1 MVLNSL
7 CMYIRNRV
15 EDNLRRAA
23 LSARKRPMT
32 TLNPAKGQRW
42 VAGMMTLAAV
52 DPLAGAGLL
61 GVPSVYW
68 ERPLTQ
74 EAVAGW
80 GEAAVME
87 ARSAAEVSGM
97 LETLASQ
104 VELRW
109 LETPPERL
117 PGPWFGGIRFAAT
130 PPSDASW
137 RAHGFA
143 RWTLPELLAWRV
155 GKGMAVAAFARED
168 AGGEDAVRSR
178 LERVRACFPENYRH
192 PGREPMGL
200 RLSSSRQAFE
210 ARVNRAIEAISSG
223 RLQKVVMARAVEAEG
238 TSAFD
243 LVDVLARLR
252 EQNPRCVTFLFRAP
266 EGAAFVGATPETL
279 CRVDGRVLET
289 EALAGSAAPGYAEGL
304 GGRDKDRREHESV
317 VRYIL
322 SALRPIA
329 ERVTADAEP
338 ALLTLKN
345 VVHLR
350 TGIRAEL
357 REGVS
362 PAQVV
367 AALHPT
373 PAVGGVPRDHA
384 LGFLHEHE
392 ALDRGWYAGP
402 VGWIGPTE
410 AHMAVALRS
419 ALVRGDKAR
428 IFVGAGI
435 VQGSSAEAEWRE
447 TEMKSLAMLRALG
460 GGDVVRR

>member
-1 MVLNSL
+1 
-7 CMYIRNRV
+7 
-15 EDNLRRAA
+15 
-23 LSARKRPMT
+23 MT

-42 VAGMMTLAAV
+42 VARMMLLASA
-52 DPLAGAGLL
+52 DPLAGANLL
-61 GVPSVYW
+61 GVPSLYW
-68 ERPLTQ
+68 ERPLAQ
-74 EAVAGW
+74 EAIAGW

-87 ARSAAEVSGM
+87 AHSAAEAAEVLG
-97 LETLASQ
+97 TLASQ

-109 LETPPERL
+109 LGEAPEWL
-117 PGPWFGGIRFAAT
+117 PGPWFGGMRFASTA
-130 PPSDASW
+130 PSDADW
-137 RAHGFA
+137 QAHGFG

-155 GKGMAVAAFARED
+155 DKGVVVAAFAPEE
-168 AGGEDAVRSR
+168 AGGEDLVRSR
-178 LERVRACFPENYRH
+178 LERVGANFPSEYRH
-192 PGREPMGL
+192 PRGGAVSL
-200 RLSSSRQAFE
+200 KLSSSRRDFE
-210 ARVNRAIEAISSG
+210 TRVDRALEAISAG

-238 TSAFD
+238 PRPFE

-266 EGAAFVGATPETL
+266 GGVAFLGATPETL
-279 CRVDGRVLET
+279 CRVQGRVLET
-289 EALAGSAAPGYAEGL
+289 EALAGSAAPGQAEGL
-304 GGRDKDRREHESV
+304 GGSDKDRREHDSV
-317 VRYIL
+317 VRFIL

-329 ERVTADAEP
+329 ERTTADAEP

-357 REGVS
+357 HEGVS

-373 PAVGGVPRDHA
+373 PAVGGVPRDHS

-402 VGWIGPTE
+402 VGWIGPSG
-410 AHMAVALRS
+410 AHFAVALRS
-419 ALVRGDKAR
+419 ALVRGAHAR
-428 IFVGAGI
+428 LFVGAGI
-435 VQGSSAEAEWRE
+435 VQGSSAAAEWRE

-460 GGDVVRR
+460 GGDVRREP